1 MAVPRTTA
9 SLTALVAVAMTVFS
23 LLGAS
28 LAADAPT
35 PGPSSPAAAAMS
47 PSLAFGCLVTFV
59 AFLFGSAL
67 KI

>member
-9 SLTALVAVAMTVFS
+9 SLTALVAVATTVFS
-23 LLGAS
+23 LLGTS
-28 LAADAPT
+28 LAVDAPA
-35 PGPSSPAAAAMS
+35 PAPSSPAAAMS
-47 PSLAFGCLVTFV
+47 PSLAFSCLVTFV